1 MANGNPYINATR
13 EDLEIFTREQIIGPG
28 AFNKR
33 FFLLTE
39 WATSDFNGRKL
50 ETCQA
55 LENVSEIISEVPAYQ
70 YSSAILFPRSIELV
84 DEDDVEGDDT
94 VVITD
99 DDIEEDRQKAD
110 DENFR
115 DDHTENTSSKNQNYP
130 NTCGISFSLNP
141 EANTATDVEITL
153 KFRTY
158 RRLSQEE
165 CREKKLGYWVS
176 VNQSDIDRL
185 ITTHL
190 SAVFATEVCDDNL
203 FVYVKPHVDVTI
215 YLHDIDYLFLEQ
227 VRIAE
232 VIPKIIE
239 RFPDKDLFKRKQ
251 KHFRVAQQ
259 EYQYT
264 TIYDDTLISAIKEH
278 LAKHPEEFE
287 IFYDLIHALE
297 LYNQL
302 RTIVT
307 DLKTIYRKP
316 SARSKPTPIYQS
328 SFQSAVVSLPEFSG
342 SIERSHITLEH
353 IPDIWIY
360 YQLMKTGTAIFVKL
374 IAVNKN
380 SIKLKRS
387 DPPQL
392 NKKHE
397 ANEKSFFGVELLVD
411 EKVQGTLVPY
421 NPPNFLDFDEEQSF
435 AKLVYRRYQDFG
447 EGHNTSV
454 HWSEGRNKL
463 RYIRTEFIPVEDI
476 PKVEFEPKKV
486 VGNKTEP
493 RMDGNVLQ
501 FRRHST
507 LSEVDDQ
514 TILKELRSFVEKY
527 NDWINEKRNDLDTSG
542 LTTDADDI
550 LRRQLKSCETDSA
563 RMTRNIQLLQRD
575 GAAMAA
581 YRTMNTAMFMQL
593 HHSISTKDV
602 IKHRLPA
609 FLPTVK
615 GFSYYADLPLSVE
628 YQWRPFQLGFILL
641 NIDGFVKPHQH
652 EKVSADIFG
661 TGWPERNEI
670 ADLVWFPTGGG
681 KTEAYLGLIAFCV
694 AYRRFTKGNKAGGTT
709 VLMRYTLRLLTLQQF
724 QRATLLICALEVMR
738 KQKYPIARGMS
749 LGVTRITIGLFVGR
763 DSAPNRWS
771 DNDRGMDHELEQ
783 IQDQLTQHPDQEVVT
798 KLPHTECPWCGGA
811 LFTSA
816 ALPNVLPL
824 PTDSYG
830 INSSLKI
837 TCNTVDCAFYAP
849 TPVQDENA
857 LPFRLFDEDVY
868 KFPPTLLFG
877 TVDKFAALANR
888 VSTVTSDRNNDSR
901 RLFGKGTGTSV
912 DSLPPELIIQDELHL
927 LLGPLG
933 SAVGLFEK
941 AIDSICTYVDS
952 DGNAIRPKVI
962 TSTATT
968 RNTDKQIFALFE
980 RRAEIFPKQGITSDD
995 SFFSFYERSEYDV
1008 NRFASDRRYLGL
1020 LPSGKTQVWMQLRIA
1035 SICMAH
1041 RLKFIQQHYT
1051 LREMIRGQV
1060 LPEAADA
1067 FDYFHTILSYFNSLK
1082 EVGKTQSQLGHY
1094 LPGDINLIIGNVLPW
1109 CVLDHLIRKSYEIEW
1124 GELTGR
1130 LTGERVK
1137 TSMKKI
1143 ENLWKF
1149 LSPDVPPEF
1158 VISTNMI
1165 SVGID
1170 ISRLNLIIIN
1180 SMPRNTAE
1188 YIQASSRVARKDKG
1202 LVFTIHHPFRSR
1214 DISHYQRFREFHE
1227 KFYGYVEPISVTPFA
1242 SKALTRYLA
1251 MYVAVIARHN
1261 FHALSNNPQAVNI
1274 NAALASEI
1282 IQRVQAEIERVRANA
1297 GALNIYLQT
1306 RQSGQQL
1313 NLDGIIG
1320 DDESQDF
1327 LNKASTLVLEKW
1339 LNRKETLQDLD
1350 NFVYRHDDVSKM
1362 SLFNPSNSL
1371 PEHDN
1376 WNVKFSLREIAPSI
1390 VIKTVQQ

>member
-1 MANGNPYINATR
+1 MADGNPYINEAR
-13 EDLEIFTREQIIGPG
+13 ESLETFTREQIIGPG

-33 FFLLTE
+33 FFLLAD
-39 WATSDFNGRKL
+39 WSTSDFTGKKL
-50 ETCQA
+50 ESCQA

-70 YSSAILFPRSIELV
+70 YSSAILFPRSIEIP
-84 DEDDVEGDDT
+84 DEDDVEEDEA
-94 VVITD
+94 VVD
-99 DDIEEDRQKAD
+99 AEDENDEDKQKAD

-130 NTCGISFSLNP
+130 NTCGISFSLSP
-141 EANTATDVEITL
+141 KVNTATDLSITL
-153 KFRTY
+153 SFRTY
-158 RRLSQEE
+158 RRLSQDE
-165 CREKKLGYWVS
+165 CREKKLGYWVPDNKS
-176 VNQSDIDRL
+176 EIARL
-185 ITTHL
+185 IAVHL
-190 SAVFATEVCDDNL
+190 AAVFATEVCDDNL
-203 FVYVKPHVDVTI
+203 FVYVRQHVDVTE

-227 VRIAE
+227 VRITE
-232 VIPKIIE
+232 VIPKIIAC
-239 RFPDKDLFKRKQ
+239 FPGKDLFKHKQ
-251 KHFRVAQQ
+251 KRFRAGQQ

-264 TIYDDTLISAIKEH
+264 TIYDDSLIAAIKDC
-278 LAKHPEEFE
+278 LTNHPEEF
-287 IFYDLIHALE
+287 DALSGLIHSLE

-328 SFQSAVVSLPEFSG
+328 SFSKAVVSLPEFSG
-342 SIERSHITLEH
+342 GIARSHVTLDH
-353 IPDIWIY
+353 IPDLWIY
-360 YQLMKTGTAIFVKL
+360 YQLMKTDAAIFVKL

-380 SIKLKRS
+380 SIKLKRT

-397 ANEKSFFGVELLVD
+397 ANTKSFFGVELRVD
-411 EKVQGTLVPY
+411 ERVQGTLVPY
-421 NPPNFLDFDEEQSF
+421 NPPNLLAFDEEQNF
-435 AKLVYRRYQDFG
+435 AKLVYRRYEDFG

-454 HWSEGRNKL
+454 HWAKNDNQL
-463 RYIRTEFIPVEDI
+463 RYIRTEFIPEEDV
-476 PKVEFEPKKV
+476 PKVDFEPRKV
-486 VGNKTEP
+486 VGNKTVP
-493 RMDGNVLQ
+493 RMDGSVLQ

-507 LSEVDDQ
+507 LS
-514 TILKELRSFVEKY
+514 
-527 NDWINEKRNDLDTSG
+527 DLDNQLLLAELKAFVDNYEEWIREKAAELNAVG
-542 LTTDADDI
+542 LDAEASDV
-550 LRRQLKSCETDSA
+550 LHRQLKSCEADYM
-563 RMTRNIQLLQRD
+563 RMVRNIRLMNRD
-575 GAAMAA
+575 SAAMAA

-609 FLPTVK
+609 FLPNVK
-615 GFSYYADLPLSVE
+615 GFSYYADLELSKE
-628 YQWRPFQLGFILL
+628 YQWRPFQLAFILL
-641 NIDGFVKPHQH
+641 NIDGFVKPREN
-652 EKVSADIFG
+652 EKVTTDVFS

-694 AYRRFTKGNKAGGTT
+694 AYRRFTKGEQSGGTT

-738 KQKYPIARGMS
+738 KQKYPIAPGML
-749 LGVTRITIGLFVGR
+749 LGLARITIGLFVGR

-771 DNDRGMDHELEQ
+771 DNERGMDHELEQ
-783 IQDQLTQHPDQEVVT
+783 IQSQLSEGREVTT
-798 KLPHTECPWCGGA
+798 KLPHTECPWCGGG
-811 LFTSA
+811 LFTNA
-816 ALPNVLPL
+816 ALPNVFPL
-824 PTDSYG
+824 PNDTYG

-849 TPVQDENA
+849 TPLQEENA

-888 VSTVTSDRNNDSR
+888 VSTVTNDRNNDSR
-901 RLFGKGTGTSV
+901 RLFGKGPNTSV

-941 AIDSICTYVDS
+941 AIDSICSYTDS
-952 DGNAIRPKVI
+952 DGNTIRPKVI

-980 RRAEIFPKQGITSDD
+980 RRSEIFPKQGITSDD
-995 SFFSFYERSEYDV
+995 SFFSFYERSENDV
-1008 NRFASDRRYLGL
+1008 HTFASDRRYLGL

-1035 SICMAH
+1035 SICMVH
-1041 RLKFIQQHYT
+1041 RLKFIQHHYA
-1051 LREMIRGQV
+1051 LPELISGQV
-1060 LPEAADA
+1060 LPELADA
-1067 FDYFHTILSYFNSLK
+1067 FDYYHTILSYFNSLK
-1082 EVGKTQSQLGHY
+1082 EVGKTQSQLAHY
-1094 LPGDINLIIGNVLPW
+1094 LPGDINLISGNVLPW
-1109 CVLDHLIRKSYEIEW
+1109 CFLDHLIRKSHEIEW

-1143 ENLWKF
+1143 ESRWKF
-1149 LSPDVPPEF
+1149 LSSEAPPEF

-1261 FHALSNNPQAVNI
+1261 VHALSNNIQAANI
-1274 NAALASEI
+1274 NPLRADEI
-1282 IQRVQAEIERVRANA
+1282 MQRMRTEITRIRANA
-1297 GALNIYLQT
+1297 DALNTYLQT
-1306 RQSGQQL
+1306 RELGQKSSL
-1313 NLDGIIG
+1313 EGIIG
-1320 DDESQDF
+1320 EDEFLDV
-1327 LNKASTLVLEKW
+1327 LNKASDLVMENW
-1339 LNRKETLQDLD
+1339 LNRKDALEDPD
-1350 NFVYRHDDVSKM
+1350 DFVYRHDDVSEV

>member
-1 MANGNPYINATR
+1 MADGNPYINNTR
-13 EDLEIFTREQIIGPG
+13 ESLETFTREQIIGPG

-33 FFLLTE
+33 FFLLSE
-39 WATSDFNGRKL
+39 WSTSDFHGKKL

-55 LENVSEIISEVPAYQ
+55 IENVSEIISEVPAYQ
-70 YSSAILFPRSIELV
+70 YSSAILFPRSIELT
-84 DEDDVEGDDT
+84 DEDDMEEEEEVVTVEDDS
-94 VVITD
+94 D
-99 DDIEEDRQKAD
+99 EDKQKAD
-110 DENFR
+110 DENFH

-141 EANTATDVEITL
+141 KANTATDLSITL
-153 KFRTY
+153 RFRTY

-165 CREKKLGYWVS
+165 CRERKLGYWVQNNES
-176 VNQSDIDRL
+176 EIARL

-203 FVYVKPHVDVTI
+203 FVYVRQHVDVTE

-227 VRIAE
+227 VRINE
-232 VIPKIIE
+232 VIPKITE

-251 KHFRVAQQ
+251 KRFRAGQQ
-259 EYQYT
+259 DYQYT
-264 TIYDDTLISAIKEH
+264 TIYDDTLIYAIKER
-278 LAKHPEEFE
+278 LAKYPEEFE
-287 IFYDLIHALE
+287 AFSDLIRSLE

-302 RTIVT
+302 RIIVT

-328 SFQSAVVSLPEFSG
+328 SFAKAFVSLPQFSG
-342 SIERSHITLEH
+342 SIARSHVTLEH
-353 IPDIWIY
+353 IPDIWVY
-360 YQLMKTGTAIFVKL
+360 YQLMKTDAAIYVKL

-380 SIKLKRS
+380 SIKLKRT

-397 ANEKSFFGVELLVD
+397 ANTKSFFGVELRID

-421 NPPNFLDFDEEQSF
+421 NPPNFLEFDEEQSF
-435 AKLVYRRYQDFG
+435 AKLVYRRYEDFG

-454 HWSEGRNKL
+454 HWAKDNEF
-463 RYIRTEFIPVEDI
+463 RYIRTEFIPGEDI
-476 PKVEFEPKKV
+476 PKVDFEPKKV

-493 RMDGNVLQ
+493 RMDSGVLQ

-507 LSEVDDQ
+507 LSEVENQIVLDE
-514 TILKELRSFVEKY
+514 LKSFVQKY
-527 NDWINEKRNDLDTSG
+527 NEWIGEKTNDLNGAG
-542 LTTDADDI
+542 LTTEADDI
-550 LRRQLKSCETDSA
+550 LRRQLKSCETDCA
-563 RMTRNIQLLQRD
+563 RLNRNIQLLQRD

-593 HHSISTKDV
+593 HHSIKTKDV
-602 IKHRLPA
+602 IKHQLPA
-609 FLPTVK
+609 FHPTVK
-615 GFSYYADLPLSVE
+615 GFSYYADLELSNE
-628 YQWRPFQLGFILL
+628 YQWRPFQLAFILL
-641 NIDGFVKPHQH
+641 NIDGFVKPSQH
-652 EKVSADIFG
+652 EKVSADVFG

-694 AYRRFTKGNKAGGTT
+694 AYRRFTKGSQAGGTT

-749 LGVTRITIGLFVGR
+749 LGDTTRITIGLFVGR
-763 DSAPNRWS
+763 DSAPNKWS
-771 DNDRGMDHELEQ
+771 DNERGMDHELEQ
-783 IQDQLTQHPDQEVVT
+783 IQNQLSERKEVAT

-811 LFTSA
+811 LFTNST
-816 ALPNVLPL
+816 LPNVLPL
-824 PTDSYG
+824 PTDAYG
-830 INSSLKI
+830 IKSSLNI
-837 TCNTVDCAFYAP
+837 TCNTVNCAFYAP
-849 TPVQDENA
+849 TPVQEENA
-857 LPFRLFDEDVY
+857 LPLRLFDEDVY

-888 VSTVTSDRNNDSR
+888 VSTEKSDRNNDSR

-927 LLGPLG
+927 LFGPLG

-941 AIDSICTYVDS
+941 AIDSICTYVDR
-952 DGNAIRPKVI
+952 DGNTIRPKVI

-968 RNTDKQIFALFE
+968 RNTNKQIFALFE
-980 RRAEIFPKQGITSDD
+980 RRSEIFPKQGITSDD
-995 SFFSFYERSEYDV
+995 SFFSFYERVKDDV
-1008 NRFASDRRYLGL
+1008 NKFASDRRYLGL

-1035 SICMAH
+1035 SLCMVH

-1051 LREMIRGQV
+1051 LSEMIRGQI
-1060 LPEAADA
+1060 LPELAEA
-1067 FDYFHTILSYFNSLK
+1067 FDYYHTILSYFNSLK
-1082 EVGKTQSQLGHY
+1082 EVGKTQSQLAHY
-1094 LPGDINLIIGNVLPW
+1094 LPGDINLITGNVLPW
-1109 CVLDHLIRKSYEIEW
+1109 CFLDHLIRKSHEIEW

-1130 LTGERVK
+1130 LTGEHVK
-1137 TSMKKI
+1137 TSMRKI
-1143 ENLWKF
+1143 ESRWK
-1149 LSPDVPPEF
+1149 LLHTEGPPEF

-1261 FHALSNNPQAVNI
+1261 IHTLSNNTQAVNI
-1274 NAALASEI
+1274 NPVRADEI
-1282 IQRVQAEIERVRANA
+1282 IQRVRTEITRVRANA
-1297 GALNIYLQT
+1297 DALNYYLQT
-1306 RQSGQQL
+1306 RQLGQQS

-1320 DDESQDF
+1320 EDEFQDV
-1327 LNKASTLVLEKW
+1327 LNKTSTLVVENW
-1339 LNRKETLQDLD
+1339 LNRKDALEDPEA
-1350 NFVYRHDDVSKM
+1350 FVYRHEDVSEV

-1371 PEHDN
+1371 PDHDN